1 MIPCRVVDQT
11 IEAAEGCCH
20 FGIEALNLG
29 NLAKIGLKNFSPA
42 LLGGF
47 TGFGFGVVVMNRD
60 AGAFP
65 GQAQGNGAADALG
78 GASHQDDLAVEL
90 RGAGCSAGGH
100 GGGKDAGKRSGL
112 GIKGNRA
119 GLRWAGGACIQE
131 VRARQGTRKL
141 VRLPAMDI
149 HPLVVLTL
157 AIAVVFILIIRLKIN
172 AFLALITAA
181 MTVGLLSSTV
191 SLAEV
196 MPEVA
201 ESFGRV
207 CGGIGIVIALA
218 ALIGQCL
225 MESGAA
231 DKITRVFVRALGEKR
246 ASLSMLASGYV
257 LSVPV
262 FFDTVFYLLIPLARA
277 LRVRT
282 GKNYVL
288 FVMAICAGG
297 AVTHTLV
304 PPTPGPLAMAAT
316 LNIDLG
322 MMILVGGVV
331 GIGMSIVGWL
341 FARNRDQALNIP
353 LRETPGL
360 SLQDLEEL
368 ATRDESRLP
377 SFFLSMLPIVLPVL
391 FITSNTAANAIDK
404 TSAIAGVTAFL
415 GNPNFALLV
424 SAAISLYLL
433 ASQKGY
439 SLAEMAKPVETAFA
453 SGGLIILITAAGGS
467 FGGMLVRAEV
477 GTTLGNLAQD
487 FGIPLLLLSFL
498 LGTLLKVAQ
507 GSGTV
512 TMITVSSI
520 MAPLIVS
527 SPPPFHAVYVAC
539 AIGSGSLVGSW
550 MNDSGFW
557 VYKQMSGFTEME
569 ALQTWTPLLAVMGI
583 SGYVITQILAIL
595 FPLV

>member
-1 MIPCRVVDQT
+1 M
-11 IEAAEGCCH
+11 E
-20 FGIEALNLG
+20 
-29 NLAKIGLKNFSPA
+29 
-42 LLGGF
+42 
-47 TGFGFGVVVMNRD
+47 
-60 AGAFP
+60 
-65 GQAQGNGAADALG
+65 
-78 GASHQDDLAVEL
+78 
-90 RGAGCSAGGH
+90 
-100 GGGKDAGKRSGL
+100 
-112 GIKGNRA
+112 
-119 GLRWAGGACIQE
+119 
-131 VRARQGTRKL
+131 
-141 VRLPAMDI
+141 I
-149 HPLVVLTL
+149 HPLLVLL
-157 AIAVVFILIIRLKIN
+157 IAIAVVFLLIIRLKIN
-172 AFLALITAA
+172 AFMALITAA

-191 SLAEV
+191 SLGDV

-201 ESFGRV
+201 SAFGRV

-231 DKITRVFVRALGEKR
+231 DKITRVFVRALGEKN
-246 ASLSMLASGYV
+246 ASLSMLSSGYV

-277 LRVRT
+277 MRVRT

-297 AVTHTLV
+297 AVTHTMV

-322 MMILVGGVV
+322 VMILVGAFI
-331 GIGMSIVGWL
+331 GIQMSIVGWL
-341 FARNRDQALNIP
+341 FAINRDKALDIP
-353 LRETPGL
+353 LRETAGL
-360 SLQDLEEL
+360 TLDELEDL
-368 ATRDESRLP
+368 AHRDERRLP
-377 SFFLSMLPIVLPVL
+377 SFFMSMLPIVLPVL

-404 TSAIAGVTAFL
+404 ESAIAGVTAFL

-424 SAAISLYLL
+424 SAAISLYML
-433 ASQKGY
+433 AKQKGY

-477 GTTLGNLAQD
+477 GTTLGNLAQE
-487 FGIPLLLLSFL
+487 FGIPFLMLSFL
-498 LGTLLKVAQ
+498 LGVLIKIAQ

-520 MAPLIVS
+520 MAPLIVA
-527 SPPPFHAVYVAC
+527 SPPPFHTVYVAC

-569 ALQTWTPLLAVMGI
+569 ALKTWTPLLAVMGVA
-583 SGYVITQILAIL
+583 GYILTQVFAIVL
-595 FPLV
+595 PLQ

>member
-1 MIPCRVVDQT
+1 M
-11 IEAAEGCCH
+11 E
-20 FGIEALNLG
+20 
-29 NLAKIGLKNFSPA
+29 
-42 LLGGF
+42 
-47 TGFGFGVVVMNRD
+47 
-60 AGAFP
+60 
-65 GQAQGNGAADALG
+65 
-78 GASHQDDLAVEL
+78 
-90 RGAGCSAGGH
+90 
-100 GGGKDAGKRSGL
+100 
-112 GIKGNRA
+112 
-119 GLRWAGGACIQE
+119 
-131 VRARQGTRKL
+131 
-141 VRLPAMDI
+141 I
-149 HPLVVLTL
+149 HPLLVLVI
-157 AIAVVFILIIRLKIN
+157 AIAVVFILIIRMKIN
-172 AFLALITAA
+172 AFIALITAA

-191 SLAEV
+191 SLGEV

-201 ESFGRV
+201 SAFGRV

-218 ALIGQCL
+218 AVIGQSL

-231 DKITRVFVRALGEKR
+231 DKITRVFVRALGEKN
-246 ASLSMLASGYV
+246 ASLSMLSSGYV

-277 LRVRT
+277 MRVRT

-297 AVTHTLV
+297 AVTHTMV

-322 MMILVGGVV
+322 VMIMVGAV
-331 GIGMSIVGWL
+331 IGFLMSMVGWL
-341 FARNRDQALNIP
+341 FAINRDKALDIP
-353 LRETPGL
+353 LRETAGL
-360 SLQDLEEL
+360 SLEEL
-368 ATRDESRLP
+368 EDLAHRDEARLP

-391 FITSNTAANAIDK
+391 FITSNTAVNAIDK
-404 TSAIAGVTAFL
+404 GSAIAGVTGFL

-424 SAAISLYLL
+424 SAAISLYVL
-433 ASQKGY
+433 AKQKGY
-439 SLAEMAKPVETAFA
+439 TLAKLAKPVETALA

-477 GTTLGNLAQD
+477 GTVLGELAQD
-487 FGIPLLLLSFL
+487 FGIPFLLLSFL
-498 LGTLLKVAQ
+498 LGTLIKIAQ

-520 MAPLIVS
+520 MAPLIIA
-527 SPPPFHAVYVAC
+527 SPPPFHSVYVAC

-569 ALQTWTPLLAVMGI
+569 ALKTWTPLLAVMGVA
-583 SGYVITQILAIL
+583 GYIFTQVFAIVL
-595 FPLV
+595 PLQ